1 MFLTHRILSNP
12 LFARLEHS
20 DWGRYCSP
28 RGVYPLVGTLLPW
41 LSAGALILSALG
53 VYIGLFVAPDDA
65 QRGGL
70 YRIVFV
76 HVPATWMSV
85 FIFLLM
91 AFWAGLGLL
100 VQTRLPAMMA

>member
-76 HVPATWMSV
+76 MKSRFEICACVSAFLNRLLTSLAT
-85 FIFLLM
+85 
-91 AFWAGLGLL
+91 GLY
-100 VQTRLPAMMA
+100 